1 MPFPAGVP
9 AGIPPVPSS
18 PPASPVPLRLL
29 ADPSLSFR
37 FAVAVAVAVVERC
50 RFFARALE
58 PEPEPDADEGG
69 GTAAAIA
76 ATPTCED
83 SDTPFPPASLCFRT
97 NPLRDGDVTRT
108 GSANGSTLFLPLTAV
123 GATPFCNSALPFDGV
138 AAAGAGAGG
147 GIPTAAAEAAITP
160 VQAPGSDKPVKAS
173 IANAG

>member
-37 FAVAVAVAVVERC
+37 FAVAVAVAVAVVERC

-58 PEPEPDADEGG
+58 PEPDADEGG
-69 GTAAAIA
+69 GTAAAA
-76 ATPTCED
+76 VPTCD
-83 SDTPFPPASLCFRT
+83 SDTPWPPASLCFRT
-97 NPLRDGDVTRT
+97 NPRRDGDVTWT

-123 GATPFCNSALPFDGV
+123 GATPFCNSAAPFDEEV
-138 AAAGAGAGG
+138 AAGAGAG

-160 VQAPGSDKPVKAS
+160 VQAPGSDNPVKAS